1 MALGLCRLALHR
13 VSHLCAATITCT
25 IFAAAPATAQPRAAD
40 TPKAEG
46 EKKNGEADKAAPA
59 TSTLSIL
66 RSELPPIGLAECL
79 RIANERQPAIAAAR
93 ATLAAREAA
102 HAGIT
107 ALSPPLPKITA
118 PDLPVRRV
126 QSLRGIS
133 AAQADVCQAEFDTAY
148 AVIRMY
154 YTAVYAQ
161 QQYSVADGVV
171 RRTEDKKALVD
182 KYRES
187 GDSVV
192 GPEVSDR
199 IGVIAKL
206 ARNKRTDAAAGFD
219 RALAGLREAMGLG
232 LDCTCHRPI
241 DLELP
246 LLAVVPCREQLIE
259 LALQRRGEI
268 IQAIVAAD
276 VSRLEVDAQGRFCF
290 KSLVRTFASSSD
302 IHAKAL
308 PTALHNGQY
317 RPGAVGIEFPGNL
330 AGQKPYRMAQASAY
344 ADRMGAVV
352 EKTRGLVTLEVEDN
366 FLKWRESSEK
376 VRDSREAADAGRKLA
391 IYSDEQSKQPKENKV
406 TERDAVENFVLAGQ
420 AQAALN
426 EAVFEQIL
434 ALANLERITAGG
446 FCAGFLTTPT
456 ATAAPV
462 PTITSSPAA
471 LPEPKV
477 PSFDAK
483 KD

>member
-1 MALGLCRLALHR
+1 MAPGYCRPAARLFAQLW
-13 VSHLCAATITCT
+13 AATLACAILAST
-25 IFAAAPATAQPRAAD
+25 PASAQDQPAD
-40 TPKAEG
+40 APKAEG
-46 EKKNGEADKAAPA
+46 ETKNGGADKAAAAMPQ
-59 TSTLSIL
+59 LSVL
-66 RSELPPIGLAECL
+66 RPELPPIGLGECI
-79 RIANERQPAIAAAR
+79 RIAQERQPAIAAAR
-93 ATLAAREAA
+93 ATLAARSAA
-102 HAGIT
+102 HAGIA
-107 ALSPPLPKITA
+107 ALSPPLPKLTA
-118 PDLPVRRV
+118 PDLPVRRE

-133 AAQADVCQAEFDTAY
+133 AAQADVCQAEYDTTY

-171 RRTEDKKALVD
+171 KRTEDKKALVD

-206 ARNKRTDAAAGFD
+206 ARNRRTDAAAGFD
-219 RALAGLREAMGLG
+219 RALAGLREAMGLAT
-232 LDCTCHRPI
+232 DCTCYRPA
-241 DLELP
+241 DFELP
-246 LLAVVPCREQLIE
+246 LLPVVPCREQVIE
-259 LALQRRGEI
+259 LALQRRGEL

-276 VSRLEVDAQGRFCF
+276 VTRLEVDAQGRFCF
-290 KSLVRTFASSSD
+290 RSLVRTFALSSD

-308 PTALHNGQY
+308 PTAQHNGMY
-317 RPGAVGIEFPGNL
+317 RPGAIGIEFPANL

-352 EKTRGLVTLEVEDN
+352 DKTRGLVTLEAEDN
-366 FLKWRESSEK
+366 FLKWREATEK
-376 VRDSREAADAGRKLA
+376 VRDSREAAEAGRKLA
-391 IYSDEQSKQPKENKV
+391 VYSDEQSRQPKENKV

-446 FCAGFLTTPT
+446 FCAGFLTAPT
-456 ATAAPV
+456 AVPVPV
-462 PTITSSPAA
+462 PTSSSSPAA